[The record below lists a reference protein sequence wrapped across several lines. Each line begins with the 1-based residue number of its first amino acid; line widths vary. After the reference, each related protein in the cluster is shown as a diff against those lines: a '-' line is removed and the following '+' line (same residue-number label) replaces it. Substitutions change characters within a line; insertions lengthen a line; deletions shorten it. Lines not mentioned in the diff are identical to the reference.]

1 MQAMILAAGLG
12 TRLRPLTHQ
21 IPKAL
26 IPVKQK
32 DGKEIPALEG
42 LLDKMV
48 EQGFTKIIINIHHLP
63 GQIRAFVSDYLEER
77 NLPPVTICFS
87 DESKEILGTGGAL
100 KHACALFDSTEPVLV
115 HNVDILSDIYLPDL
129 MKELRSEDLAALLVT
144 PRESSRQLLFDT
156 EWRLSGWRNK
166 TLGETRMIQ
175 EGTGQGTGEQDS
187 MERAFSGIYVLP
199 PQAIELLSTRKDRVF
214 SIIDFFLEQ
223 APHHTVR
230 GVELPTIQVLDIGKP
245 DTYRKTLS

>member
-1 MQAMILAAGLG
+1 
-12 TRLRPLTHQ
+12 
-21 IPKAL
+21 
-26 IPVKQK
+26 
-32 DGKEIPALEG
+32 
-42 LLDKMV
+42 MV

-100 KHACALFDSTEPVLV
+100 KYACALFDSTKPVLV
-115 HNVDILSDIYLPDL
+115 HNVDILSDIFLPDL
-129 MKELRSEDLAALLVT
+129 MKALSPEDLVALLVT
-144 PRESSRQLLFDT
+144 PRDSPRQLLFDK
-156 EWRLSGWRNK
+156 EWQLVGWTNK
-166 TLGETRMIQ
+166 ALGKTRMIQ
-175 EGTGQGTGEQDS
+175 EVTGNSIEEQENI
-187 MERAFSGIYVLP
+187 ERAFSGIYVLS
-199 PQAIELLSTRKDRVF
+199 PQAIELLSTRKDCVF

>member
-1 MQAMILAAGLG
+1 MAAGLG
-12 TRLRPLTHQ
+12 TRLRPLTNN

-32 DGKEIPALEG
+32 NGKETPALEG

-48 EQGFTKIIINIHHLP
+48 EQGFTKIIINIHHLS

-77 NLPPVTICFS
+77 NLPPITICFS

-100 KHACALFDSTEPVLV
+100 KQACALLDFTKPVLV
-115 HNVDILSDIYLPDL
+115 HNVDILSDISLPYL
-129 MKELRSEDLAALLVT
+129 MKELRPEDLAALLVT

-166 TLGETRMIQ
+166 ALGETKMIQ
-175 EGTGQGTGEQDS
+175 KGTGQGTAEQDT
-187 MERAFSGIYVLP
+187 MERAFSGIYVL
-199 PQAIELLSTRKDRVF
+199 LHKL
-214 SIIDFFLEQ
+214 
-223 APHHTVR
+223 
-230 GVELPTIQVLDIGKP
+230 
-245 DTYRKTLS
+245 